1 LFDSAQAGSREGEA
15 VNRTAAHSRVGLTD
29 AATRIPA
36 ATPIDRGKVRPPTP
50 IDRGRVHPRA
60 PLDRGRVRFRTLLF
74 RYLAVGFVLLA
85 TVVIAHPNV
94 PDAAADASP
103 WDYQREQL
111 DIGGRGVLNAY
122 ARSAVRATA
131 WLTKSSIERQRDVL
145 RLSLFDFLVGAGAA
159 ESIGAWR
166 AGNAEALELVTKAAL
181 LGLIGWGLV
190 RRPAWRNLAVAAL
203 LVLAFTLVVTRPYTT
218 VDLAARPGLAVPN
231 TMLALVTRVAPDG
244 PAGTS
249 HVAEPT
255 QRRLLTRYWRSF
267 VAHPLSRMQTGTPLL
282 ASTPPAKKAGVLAGL
297 RKNVSA
303 VNDWAVGR
311 RGPERAFIATSALGY
326 VVPFAVGL
334 GALAMVAACAQ
345 TLLFVLCL
353 GGLFALPLA
362 VAGRRQRGAIIRY
375 WLLPLLGS
383 AAVLAGASLASFA
396 VVRAAETLHAS
407 DEYVGLLLAGS
418 TWPALAAFLI
428 GRWLARRRRH
438 APVLPVAGPAPSAKA
453 TRS

>member
-1 LFDSAQAGSREGEA
+1 
-15 VNRTAAHSRVGLTD
+15 VNRTAVHGRVGLTNG
-29 AATRIPA
+29 ATRIPA
-36 ATPIDRGKVRPPTP
+36 ATPIDRGQARLPAALL
-50 IDRGRVHPRA
+50 RGP
-60 PLDRGRVRFRTLLF
+60 VRFRTLLF

-85 TVVIAHPNV
+85 TVVILHPDV
-94 PDAAADASP
+94 PEAAADANP

-111 DIGGRGVLNAY
+111 EVAGRGVLNAY
-122 ARSAVRATA
+122 ARTAVHATA
-131 WLTKSSIERQRDVL
+131 WLAKSSIERQRDVL

-166 AGNAEALELVTKAAL
+166 AGNAEALELITKAAL

-190 RRPAWRNLAVAAL
+190 RRPAWRNLVVAGL
-203 LVLAFTLVVTRPYTT
+203 LVLAFTVVVTRPYST

-244 PAGTS
+244 PPGAS
-249 HVAEPT
+249 QEAEAT

-282 ASTPPAKKAGVLAGL
+282 ASTPPAKKPGVLAAL
-297 RKNVSA
+297 RKNISA

-311 RGPERAFIATSALGY
+311 KGPERAFIATSALGY

-345 TLLFVLCL
+345 TMLFVLCL
-353 GGLFALPLA
+353 AGPFTLPLA
-362 VAGRRQRGAIIRY
+362 VAGRRHRGAIIRY
-375 WLLPLLGS
+375 WLLPLLG
-383 AAVLAGASLASFA
+383 AVAVLAAASLASFA

-418 TWPALAAFLI
+418 TWPALAAVLI
-428 GRWLARRRRH
+428 GRWLTRRRRQT
-438 APVLPVAGPAPSAKA
+438 PVLSVVGQAPAGKP
-453 TRS
+453 TRR